1 MWRKPLQIIG
11 ISSMI
16 LIGASGVA
24 IPVATAD
31 EAEMPDLVEMTLD
44 EAQAEFAEAAAN
56 PELVLESSNITGPKQ
71 EQLVPIFW
79 KVCEQSPEAGEPI
92 AEEESYEVG
101 VVRAGEE
108 C

>member
-1 MWRKPLQIIG
+1 MWRKPLQVIG

-24 IPVATAD
+24 IPTATAD

-44 EAQAEFAEAAAN
+44 EAQAEFADAAGN
-56 PELVLESSNITGPKQ
+56 PELVLESDNITGPKQ
-71 EQLVPIFW
+71 EQLVPSFW
-79 KVCEQSPEAGEPI
+79 KVCEQSPEEGEPI
-92 AEEESYEVG
+92 SEDESYEVG

>member
-1 MWRKPLQIIG
+1 MRKSLQIIG
-11 ISSMI
+11 VSAMI
-16 LIGASGVA
+16 LIGATGVA
-24 IPVATAD
+24 VPTAAAD
-31 EAEMPDLVEMTLD
+31 EPEMPDLVEMTLD
-44 EAQAEFAEAAAN
+44 EAQAEFTEAAGN
-56 PELVLESSNITGPKQ
+56 PELVLESDNITGPKQ

-92 AEEESYEVG
+92 AEDESYEVG